1 MYGIHIHTIEYD
13 TRRYNTI
20 KYDRIRYR
28 KEKEKAKEKENHK
41 EKEKEISFQKTSQIG
56 FGYNETLTTRCNTVY
71 TYLLA
76 SRDCVI

>member
-28 KEKEKAKEKENHK
+28 KDKGKAKEKENHK
-41 EKEKEISFQKTSQIG
+41 ETSFQKTSQIE